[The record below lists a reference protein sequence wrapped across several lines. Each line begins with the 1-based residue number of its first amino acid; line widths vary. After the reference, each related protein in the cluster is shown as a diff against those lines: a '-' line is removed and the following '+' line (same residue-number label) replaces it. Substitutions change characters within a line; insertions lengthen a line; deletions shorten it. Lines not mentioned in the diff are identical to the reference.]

1 MISMLK
7 RSRKIVAIGFMA
19 SIVFASQAQADRL
32 LLQSTTSTQNSG
44 LYDVLLPAFHA
55 DTGIHI
61 HVVAVGTG
69 KALANGR
76 NCNGDALFIHALDD
90 ELAFVQDGY
99 GLYRKD
105 VMYNDFILVGPAAD
119 PAKVAIANNAQEA
132 FQAIATTQSVFAS
145 RADDSGTH
153 KREKS
158 LWASAK
164 INPVPNSGNW
174 YLETGTGMGAT
185 LNLAVEKNAY
195 VLVDRATW
203 LSFANKQNHKVIYQ
217 GDDALF
223 NQYGIIPINGQACP
237 SARQDVAEIF
247 AQWLISKRG
256 QNVIASF
263 TVAGTQLFIPNAR

>member
-7 RSRKIVAIGFMA
+7 RSRKIFAIGFMA
-19 SIVFASQAQADRL
+19 SIVFASHAQADRL

-44 LYDVLLPAFHA
+44 LYDVLLPAFHS
-55 DTGIHI
+55 DTGIRI

-76 NCNGDALFIHALDD
+76 NCNGDALLIHAKDD

-119 PAKVAIANNAQEA
+119 PAKVAIANDAQEA

-145 RADDSGTH
+145 RADNSGTH

-256 QNVIASF
+256 QNVIAGF

>member
-1 MISMLK
+1 MLK
-7 RSRKIVAIGFMA
+7 RPSILAVIGLLA
-19 SIVFASQAQADRL
+19 STVFAAQAQADRL

-44 LYDVLLPAFHA
+44 LYDVLLPAFHT
-55 DTGIHI
+55 DTGIRI

-76 NCNGDALFIHALDD
+76 NCNGDALFIHALED
-90 ELAFVQDGY
+90 ELTFVQDGY

-105 VMYNDFILVGPAAD
+105 VMYNDFILVGPSSD
-119 PAKVAIANNAQEA
+119 PAKAVNAHNAQQA
-132 FQAIATTQSVFAS
+132 FQAIATTQSALAS

-185 LNLAVEKNAY
+185 LNIAVEKDAY

-203 LSFANKQNHKVIYQ
+203 LSFANKQNHKIIFQ

-223 NQYGIIPINGQACP
+223 NQYGIIPIKGQACP
-237 SARQDVAEIF
+237 SARQDLAEIF
-247 AQWLISKRG
+247 AQWLISERG
-256 QNVIASF
+256 QNVIAGF